1 MIGRRIHQVVRHA
14 VPLELRGHHLVV
26 GQRPPGPPLR
36 VPGCA
41 RPGFDADQ
49 LKDFVFVTVGV
60 TPHACLCIALQR
72 PTNSDRDAMAVLTPR
87 TLATAL
93 TPQQP

>member
-1 MIGRRIHQVVRHA
+1 
-14 VPLELRGHHLVV
+14 
-26 GQRPPGPPLR
+26 
-36 VPGCA
+36 
-41 RPGFDADQ
+41 
-49 LKDFVFVTVGV
+49 VFVTVGV